1 MYDKTKT
8 EELLKNIDDGIKI
21 EDISK
26 LLCSKIVGVRINGK
40 RGQMSTT
47 IDIKSMGLTN
57 YDKIDSFVNNNMKKT
72 VISFFDKDVIK
83 KFDNIMNKVRQTMY
97 RYSSTNDGV
106 IYYMTEG
113 NYIKFE
119 EKFEKIQK
127 EEFQNL
133 KNELLRNLPEYKKT
147 FKNNLELFVNSRGL
161 EEEEKKLLFNSIM
174 NRFPTKE
181 TICNNCSLSFYTV
194 PFPVYNEANVKGL
207 APAIAKKL
215 NEDKDTT
222 AVETFYGMVGNNLR
236 ELFDLVYKCMEFVDN
251 TPSMASKKIN
261 LYHF

>member
-1 MYDKTKT
+1 
-8 EELLKNIDDGIKI
+8 
-21 EDISK
+21 
-26 LLCSKIVGVRINGK
+26 
-40 RGQMSTT
+40 MSTT

-133 KNELLRNLPEYKKT
+133 KNQE
-147 FKNNLELFVNSRGL
+147 
-161 EEEEKKLLFNSIM
+161 
-174 NRFPTKE
+174 
-181 TICNNCSLSFYTV
+181 
-194 PFPVYNEANVKGL
+194 
-207 APAIAKKL
+207 
-215 NEDKDTT
+215 
-222 AVETFYGMVGNNLR
+222 
-236 ELFDLVYKCMEFVDN
+236 
-251 TPSMASKKIN
+251 
-261 LYHF
+261 